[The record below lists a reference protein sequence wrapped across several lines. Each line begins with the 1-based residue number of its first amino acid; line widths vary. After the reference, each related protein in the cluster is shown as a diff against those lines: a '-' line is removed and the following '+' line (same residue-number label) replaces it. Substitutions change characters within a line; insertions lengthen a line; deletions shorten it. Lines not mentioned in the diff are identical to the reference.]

1 MRASRERFFFFLFAL
16 RNRGSSTCRKL
27 PPANF
32 PAANF
37 ALFTALVASCILARS
52 CTVKICSD
60 VSTVEVSQ
68 GPWRVERIP
77 LSTKLFEAFGGQ
89 GVICLYGK
97 ELRYFQGSEGLV
109 WTDSWWER
117 CGESADVTNDVAD
130 EAVSFCRG
138 GSGGDVFI
146 QMNDNGRLAVA
157 TTDIKKGILSGGKVD
172 LGRRIAHHPNN
183 CHCVSIRTSKEK
195 VATVLSIGGGE
206 VAESWVIRKSDTS
219 EFSARRIALPPT
231 SRSSNYVNCASFSGF
246 SRSLLVGSNAVQSFK
261 SNLTHPSCRI
271 TIAMTGDIGFGRNST
286 YFRCP
291 LAFSREKDSSKSA
304 TLVFTSQDSTVA
316 MSLGVDAAGGFA
328 LEPVE
333 NLTELGLDESL
344 KTIAVGPAGVAASGG
359 KVRI

>member
-1 MRASRERFFFFLFAL
+1 M
-16 RNRGSSTCRKL
+16 
-27 PPANF
+27 
-32 PAANF
+32 
-37 ALFTALVASCILARS
+37 
-52 CTVKICSD
+52 KICSD

-157 TTDIKKGILSGGKVD
+157 TIDIKKGILSGGKVD

-231 SRSSNYVNCASFSGF
+231 R
-246 SRSLLVGSNAVQSFK
+246 VGRLIT
-261 SNLTHPSCRI
+261 LTARPS
-271 TIAMTGDIGFGRNST
+271 AG
-286 YFRCP
+286 
-291 LAFSREKDSSKSA
+291 
-304 TLVFTSQDSTVA
+304 SQ
-316 MSLGVDAAGGFA
+316 GVFA